1 MSTPLIGVLGG
12 MGPLATVDLL
22 HKIVEET
29 PASRDQDH
37 VPVVAW
43 NVPQIPDR
51 QQALAGTGESP
62 LPTLLHAIRQ
72 LNRLSVSHIV
82 VPCNTAHHWFEAL
95 TEASDAPLLH
105 IADVTLHALT
115 QADEAKASPRKIGLI
130 ATHGTLTA
138 GWYQQRFATQLG
150 AETVVP
156 NEQEMTALFVPGCY
170 AVKTWRIT
178 ARWTVA
184 GSVSGKAGGAGSRT
198 SGAGLHGSF
207 SGTGGGVVT
216 LARHQYRS
224 DTRAGAGLRSYLAT
238 EMKAAHCWTAFWQ
251 ITGSHTLQRTP
262 SQRHRMCSRRSG
274 PAE

>member
-37 VPVVAW
+37 VPVVVW

-62 LPTLLHAIRQ
+62 LPALLHAIRQ

-82 VPCNTAHHWFEAL
+82 VPCNTAHHWFDAL

-105 IADVTLHALT
+105 IADATLHALT
-115 QADEAKASPRKIGLI
+115 QVDKAKASPRKIGLI
-130 ATHGTLTA
+130 ATHGTLNA

-156 NEQEMTALFVPGCY
+156 SEQEMTTLFVPGCY
-170 AVKTWRIT
+170 AVKRGELQHGGRLLDQLAAQLVERGAERLVLACTEIPPALEAVSSRWRDISIDPT
-178 ARWTVA
+178 R
-184 GSVSGKAGGAGSRT
+184 
-198 SGAGLHGSF
+198 
-207 SGTGGGVVT
+207 T
-216 LARHQYRS
+216 LAQACVRI
-224 DTRAGAGLRSYLAT
+224 
-238 EMKAAHCWTAFWQ
+238 WQ
-251 ITGSHTLQRTP
+251 QK
-262 SQRHRMCSRRSG
+262 
-274 PAE
+274 

>member
-62 LPTLLHAIRQ
+62 LPTLLHDIRQ

-82 VPCNTAHHWFEAL
+82 VPCNTAHHWFDAL

-105 IADVTLHALT
+105 IADATLHALT

-130 ATHGTLTA
+130 ATHGTLNA
-138 GWYQQRFATQLG
+138 GWYQQRFAAQLG

-156 NEQEMTALFVPGCY
+156 NEQEMTTLFVPGCY
-170 AVKTWRIT
+170 AVKRGELQHGGRLLDLLAAQLVERGAERLVLACTEVPPALEAVSSRWRNI
-178 ARWTVA
+178 
-184 GSVSGKAGGAGSRT
+184 SI
-198 SGAGLHGSF
+198 
-207 SGTGGGVVT
+207 
-216 LARHQYRS
+216 
-224 DTRAGAGLRSYLAT
+224 DPTRALAQ
-238 EMKAAHCWTAFWQ
+238 ACVRIWQ
-251 ITGSHTLQRTP
+251 QK
-262 SQRHRMCSRRSG
+262 
-274 PAE
+274 

>member
-37 VPVVAW
+37 VPVVVW

-62 LPTLLHAIRQ
+62 LPALLHAIRQ

-82 VPCNTAHHWFEAL
+82 VPCNTAHHWFGAL

-105 IADVTLHALT
+105 IADATLHALT

-130 ATHGTLTA
+130 ATHGTLNA
-138 GWYQQRFATQLG
+138 GWYQQRFAAQLG
-150 AETVVP
+150 AETLVP
-156 NEQEMTALFVPGCY
+156 NEQEMTTLFVPGCY
-170 AVKTWRIT
+170 AVKRGELQHGGRLLDQLAAQLVERGAERLVLACTEVPPALEAVSSRWRDISIDPT
-178 ARWTVA
+178 R
-184 GSVSGKAGGAGSRT
+184 
-198 SGAGLHGSF
+198 
-207 SGTGGGVVT
+207 T
-216 LARHQYRS
+216 LAQACVRI
-224 DTRAGAGLRSYLAT
+224 
-238 EMKAAHCWTAFWQ
+238 WQ
-251 ITGSHTLQRTP
+251 QK
-262 SQRHRMCSRRSG
+262 
-274 PAE
+274 

>member
-51 QQALAGTGESP
+51 QQALTGTGESP
-62 LPTLLHAIRQ
+62 LPALLHAIRQ

-82 VPCNTAHHWFEAL
+82 VPCNTAHHWFDAL

-105 IADVTLHALT
+105 IADATLHALT
-115 QADEAKASPRKIGLI
+115 QADKAKASPRKIGLI
-130 ATHGTLTA
+130 ATHGTLNA
-138 GWYQQRFATQLG
+138 GWYQQRFAAQLG

-156 NEQEMTALFVPGCY
+156 SEQEMTTLFVPGCY
-170 AVKTWRIT
+170 AVKR
-178 ARWTVA
+178 
-184 GSVSGKAGGAGSRT
+184 GELQHGGR
-198 SGAGLHGSF
+198 L
-207 SGTGGGVVT
+207 
-216 LARHQYRS
+216 LDQ
-224 DTRAGAGLRSYLAT
+224 LAT
-238 EMKAAHCWTAFWQ
+238 QLVERGAERLVLACTEVPPALEAVSSRWRNISIDPTRVLAQACVRLWQ
-251 ITGSHTLQRTP
+251 QK
-262 SQRHRMCSRRSG
+262 
-274 PAE
+274 